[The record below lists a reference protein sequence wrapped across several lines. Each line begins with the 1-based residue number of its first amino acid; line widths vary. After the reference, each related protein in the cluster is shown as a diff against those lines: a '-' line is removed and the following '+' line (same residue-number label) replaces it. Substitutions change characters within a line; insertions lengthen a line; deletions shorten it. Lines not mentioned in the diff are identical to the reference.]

1 MAHLPIRID
10 TMLEASQNQ
19 IMDKFKDFLKDDSFM
34 WCENQ
39 EMLASLK
46 DWAQDTG
53 PHFKSCRMQP
63 TEIINTADT
72 SKWDNEDWNSV
83 EVIVNPL
90 LAKLLIL
97 CQKRMLHIFLLDD
110 MPTVRSAS
118 SKPEVGSNNFEDHVN
133 LRWMQ
138 DVLTNVLKK
147 RQLTE

>member
-1 MAHLPIRID
+1 MAYLPIRID

-19 IMDKFKDFLKDDSFM
+19 IMDKFKDSMKDDSCT

-39 EMLASLK
+39 EMLASLE
-46 DWAQDTG
+46 DWVQDTG

-97 CQKRMLHIFLLDD
+97 CQKDVAYFLA
-110 MPTVRSAS
+110 R
-118 SKPEVGSNNFEDHVN
+118 
-133 LRWMQ
+133 
-138 DVLTNVLKK
+138 
-147 RQLTE
+147 